1 MIKLNRGQVGNI
13 ATGVTK
19 DIVVDAVT
27 KSDIKDIIA
36 GGSLLLLGI
45 TYLTVAA
52 FRSGMKK
59 FEEAELRALSD
70 CGVIDM

>member
-13 ATGVTK
+13 TTGVTK

-27 KSDIKDIIA
+27 KSDIKHIIA

>member
-13 ATGVTK
+13 TTGVTK

-59 FEEAELRALSD
+59 FEEAEFRALSD

>member
-1 MIKLNRGQVGNI
+1 MIKLNRGQVENNT
-13 ATGVTK
+13 TGVTK

>member
-13 ATGVTK
+13 TTGVTK

>member
-13 ATGVTK
+13 TTGVTK

-45 TYLTVAA
+45 TYLTVTA

-59 FEEAELRALSD
+59 FEEAELKALSD
-70 CGVIDM
+70 CGLM

>member
-1 MIKLNRGQVGNI
+1 MIKLNRGQVGNTT
-13 ATGVTK
+13 TGVTK

-45 TYLTVAA
+45 TYLTAAA